1 MAARKS
7 TKNQKNPQ
15 KSRMRPPKNINP
27 DALAVWHEL
36 LKSHEAQDPAMLEV
50 ASVLLSQFRA
60 DPIGFPAPKLS
71 ALRQFLAALK
81 PKVLQEPQAD
91 AGIWAGLL
99 DAGVGAAEK

>member
-1 MAARKS
+1 M
-7 TKNQKNPQ
+7 T
-15 KSRMRPPKNINP
+15 PPKTLNP
-27 DALAVWHEL
+27 EALAVWQEL
-36 LKSHEAQDPAMLEV
+36 QRSHDAQDPAMLEV

-81 PKVLQEPQAD
+81 PKVLPEPQAD

-99 DAGVGAAEK
+99 GERVGVAKK